1 MIVSKNAKIEKGI
14 INELAITIENIKN
27 SSITEIVDFK
37 PGEYTVFLKHNT
49 VLILIP
55 KSKTDFERIDY
66 SKLVAKNE
74 SVISYDLYLGKRD
87 LLEIKKNIIQ
97 YFNFFYQEIVKELFT
112 DKTKTNRIIV
122 SLVYRNLIS
131 IDYIKNENTLYNLIL
146 EDVRIVDYKK
156 ILTIL
161 KRDSKISNDILQNL
175 LINYGQNDKV
185 QRFVKAVEE
194 DLNKFK
200 KKG

>member
-1 MIVSKNAKIEKGI
+1 MIVSKNVKIEKGI

-27 SSITEIVDFK
+27 SSIAEIVDFK

-66 SKLVAKNE
+66 SKLVAENK

-87 LLEIKKNIIQ
+87 LLEIKKIIIQ
-97 YFNFFYQEIVKELFT
+97 YFNFFYQEIVKKLFT
-112 DKTKTNRIIV
+112 DKTKTNRIIL
-122 SLVYRNLIS
+122 SLIYRNLIS

-161 KRDSKISNDILQNL
+161 KRDSKISNDILKNL

-185 QRFVKAVEE
+185 QSFVKAVEE

>member
-1 MIVSKNAKIEKGI
+1 M
-14 INELAITIENIKN
+14 
-27 SSITEIVDFK
+27 
-37 PGEYTVFLKHNT
+37 
-49 VLILIP
+49 
-55 KSKTDFERIDY
+55 
-66 SKLVAKNE
+66 
-74 SVISYDLYLGKRD
+74 
-87 LLEIKKNIIQ
+87 LEIKKNIIQ
-97 YFNFFYQEIVKELFT
+97 YFNFFYQEIVKKLFT

-161 KRDSKISNDILQNL
+161 KRDSKISNDILKNL

-185 QRFVKAVEE
+185 QSFVKAVEE

>member
-1 MIVSKNAKIEKGI
+1 MIVSKNVKIENGI

-27 SSITEIVDFK
+27 NSITEIVDFK

-66 SKLVAKNE
+66 SKLVAENE

>member
-27 SSITEIVDFK
+27 SSIAEIVDFK

-66 SKLVAKNE
+66 SKLVAENK

-87 LLEIKKNIIQ
+87 LLEIKKIIIQ
-97 YFNFFYQEIVKELFT
+97 YFNFFYQEIVKKLFT

-131 IDYIKNENTLYNLIL
+131 IDYIKNENTLY
-146 EDVRIVDYKK
+146 KK

-161 KRDSKISNDILQNL
+161 KRASKISNDILKNL
-175 LINYGQNDKV
+175 LMNYGQNDKV
-185 QRFVKAVEE
+185 QSFVKAVEE
-194 DLNKFK
+194 DINKFK

>member
-1 MIVSKNAKIEKGI
+1 MIVSKNVKIENGI
-14 INELAITIENIKN
+14 INELAITIENIKK

-66 SKLVAKNE
+66 SKLVAENE

-131 IDYIKNENTLYNLIL
+131 INYIKNENTLYNLIL

>member
-1 MIVSKNAKIEKGI
+1 MIVSKNVKIEKGI

-27 SSITEIVDFK
+27 SSIAEIVDFK

-66 SKLVAKNE
+66 SKLVAENK
-74 SVISYDLYLGKRD
+74 SVISYDLYLVKRD
-87 LLEIKKNIIQ
+87 LLEIKKIIIQ
-97 YFNFFYQEIVKELFT
+97 YFNFFYQEIVKRLFT
-112 DKTKTNRIIV
+112 DKTKTNRIIL

-161 KRDSKISNDILQNL
+161 KRDSKISNDILKNL

-185 QRFVKAVEE
+185 QSFVKAVEE